1 MGPDATPSA
10 TWHILTSTMIR
21 AVAYDPGERVLRVRF
36 GNGTTYRYL
45 DVPPEVVET
54 LLDPPDGSPGRYF
67 NETIRDGF
75 DYEEEP
81 HRR

>member
-1 MGPDATPSA
+1 
-10 TWHILTSTMIR
+10 MIR
-21 AVAYDPGERVLRVRF
+21 AVAYDARDRTLRVRF
-36 GNGTTYRYL
+36 SNGNTYRYF

-67 NETIRDGF
+67 NETIRDGY